1 MSSDLRPFSY
11 AVLAIIGDGGAST
24 PELVEMVTRGAP
36 FFWTR
41 APTQAYDEPPRLER
55 LGYLKS
61 RTEPA
66 RTRPRRVYK
75 LTAKGRRAL
84 REWLRR
90 PAPFPRIEHEA
101 NLRLVAGDL
110 LDDGEIVDSLTAM
123 RAELDHHQRLIAK
136 SLDRLD
142 ARLPHRARYLR
153 LDYSLAQRLID
164 AHRAWI
170 DDVESELSHDRDS
183 TGTDRVTEVAPGHS

>member
-1 MSSDLRPFSY
+1 MSSDLKPFSY
-11 AVLAIIGDGGAST
+11 AVLAVIGDGGAST
-24 PELVEMVTRGAP
+24 PELVEMVSRGGP

-84 REWLRR
+84 RAWLRE

-110 LDDGEIVDSLTAM
+110 IGDEAIVQSLTAM
-123 RAELDHHQRLIAK
+123 RAELDRHERLIAR
-136 SLDRLD
+136 SLDGID
-142 ARLPHRARYLR
+142 ERLPHRARYLR
-153 LDYSLAQRLID
+153 LDYSLAQRLLD

-170 DDVESELSHDRDS
+170 DDVEREL
-183 TGTDRVTEVAPGHS
+183 TPNAAPVATPGL